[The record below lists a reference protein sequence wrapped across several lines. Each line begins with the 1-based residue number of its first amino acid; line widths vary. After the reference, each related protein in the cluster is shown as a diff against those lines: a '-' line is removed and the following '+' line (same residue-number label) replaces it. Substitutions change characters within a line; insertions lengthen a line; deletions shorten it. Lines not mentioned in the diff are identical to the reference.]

1 MRKLKLKK
9 GDIIIAAIMKG
20 SNKSRGI
27 DMSMENINEWTFQ
40 VEVISATNRYVTVR
54 MMEPLNNIIEKFDVE
69 LDYKQKVK
77 NGSSN
82 YKLYTSIN
90 EIIDKEKSKM
100 ITEYLQKVF
109 NPYSGVHLS
118 LCTLEKIKDI
128 VDKELK

>member
-9 GDIIIAAIMKG
+9 GDNVIVSIIKG
-20 SNKSRGI
+20 SDRARGI
-27 DMSMENINEWTFQ
+27 DMSFNNIEDWIYPG
-40 VEVISATNRYVTVR
+40 EVLSATNRYINVMIKQLDKV
-54 MMEPLNNIIEKFDVE
+54 EKFDIE
-69 LDYKQKVK
+69 LDYKQKVTR
-77 NGSSN
+77 GSSN

-90 EIIDKEKSKM
+90 EIADEEKSKM

-118 LCTLEKIKDI
+118 LGALEKIKDI